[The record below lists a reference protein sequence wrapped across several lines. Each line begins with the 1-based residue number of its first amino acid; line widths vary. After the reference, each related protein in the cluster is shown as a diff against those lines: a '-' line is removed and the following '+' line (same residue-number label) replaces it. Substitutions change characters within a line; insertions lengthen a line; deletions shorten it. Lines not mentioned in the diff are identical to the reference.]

1 MGEEEK
7 DTGSEAEKGI
17 GNKQEKDAAR
27 DEDKENA
34 RVDLHVHTNEC
45 DGAEK
50 EETVTAALDHKLVAI
65 AATDHH
71 TTDAKEK
78 LENIVER
85 RSVPL
90 IIIPGVELSTLEGF
104 DILGL
109 MIDYRNDHLQVEMKR
124 IILGRQKRGM
134 ETARNLHSFFNNDDH
149 KLGISVNY
157 NDVNELTI
165 NGNIA
170 GGHFEKHIYEQFKK
184 LAGEDTREYVRR
196 MKKFVEIINR
206 QNPGANLVFDETMD
220 VNSPTCVAFIKEI
233 LVRKYLLKKGMPCHA
248 ERTPENCFYLKE
260 AAALIEG
267 AKGVKVVA
275 HPGGT
280 DNDGA
285 LPGIIE
291 KGKIDGLEVISS
303 KHSLEQCRK
312 YAQMAREKGLVAT
325 GGSDWHGQEF
335 TPHLQ
340 IGEAHYSEK
349 DGTAI
354 WPTYR
359 MVQALMDRKEK
370 KFGPGSF

>member
-1 MGEEEK
+1 MGEE
-7 DTGSEAEKGI
+7 
-17 GNKQEKDAAR
+17 KDAGNEAGQNAR
-27 DEDKENA
+27 GKDKENA

-50 EETVTAALDHKLVAI
+50 EETVTAALDHELAAI
-65 AATDHH
+65 AVTDHH

-109 MIDYRNDHLQVEMKR
+109 MIDYRNEHLQAEMKR
-124 IILGRQKRGM
+124 IIIGRQKRGM
-134 ETARNLHSFFNNDDH
+134 ETAQKLHNFFNDPDH
-149 KLGISVNY
+149 NLGISVGY
-157 NDVNELTI
+157 NDVITKFAS

-196 MKKFVEIINR
+196 MRKFVEIINKANPSDSA
-206 QNPGANLVFDETMD
+206 NPGANLVFDETMD
-220 VNSPTCVAFIKEI
+220 VNSSTCVAFIKEI
-233 LVRKYLLKKGMPCHA
+233 LIRKYLLKRGMPCHA
-248 ERTPENCFYLKE
+248 KRTPENCFYLEE
-260 AAALIEG
+260 AAALIDE

-291 KGKIDGLEVISS
+291 RGKIDGLEVISS

-325 GGSDWHGQEF
+325 GGSDWHGNEF
-335 TPHLQ
+335 TPHLK
-340 IGEAHYSEK
+340 IGETHYTNKKS
-349 DGTAI
+349 DVI

-359 MVQALMDRKEK
+359 MVQAIMDRKEQ
-370 KFGPGSF
+370 KFGPDSF